1 MRRSLLLLGLVLA
14 LAAAPGPGTSAP
26 AVDAGTALRLDVPQ
40 LAERAALVLEG
51 RVREARGVLSST
63 GLVETEYLLEVDRTL
78 YGDHQPVRTL
88 RVPGGVLPGG
98 DGLLLPGMP
107 RMLPGED
114 VLLFLT
120 GPSAAGA
127 RMPVGLSQGKFRVE
141 TNLAGERRLTRR
153 HGSLTTV
160 GADGGLWDAA
170 GAEVFDYA
178 ETLAEVHAALAR
190 RRPGVPLEEGPR

>member
-1 MRRSLLLLGLVLA
+1 MRRSLLLLSLA
-14 LAAAPGPGTSAP
+14 LGVAAASGPDTRSSE
-26 AVDAGTALRLDVPQ
+26 VDAGTALRLDVPQ
-40 LAERAALVLEG
+40 LAERADLVLEG
-51 RVREARGVLSST
+51 RVRSARGVLAPS
-63 GLVETEYLLEVDRTL
+63 GLVETEYLLEVERTL
-78 YGDHQPVRTL
+78 HGEHQPVRTL

-107 RMLPGED
+107 ALLPGED
-114 VLLFLT
+114 VLLFLS

-160 GADGGLWDAA
+160 GEHGGLWDAD
-170 GAEVFDYA
+170 GEEVFDYA
-178 ETLAEVHAALAR
+178 ETVAEVHAALAR
-190 RRPGVPLEEGPR
+190 RRSAAEGGR